1 MGNCELIMFLNALSI
16 TLAQGKTQEELAF
29 LSLAFSQ
36 LSTNFALLAVKPP
49 GCTNPS
55 TNSTNE
61 TPPTSDD
68 AIISTIL

>member
-1 MGNCELIMFLNALSI
+1 MNNCELIMFLNALSI
-16 TLAQGKTQEELAF
+16 TLAQGKSQEELAF
-29 LSLAFSQ
+29 LSLACSQ

-55 TNSTNE
+55 TNNLKE
-61 TPPTSDD
+61 TVPASDE